1 MYIQTIQIEN
11 VRCFENVDLDLTRP
25 DGSPLAGWTV
35 LAGRNGSGKS
45 TFLKAIALA
54 AVGYNRA
61 QALDVG
67 FATWSRDGQ
76 AKGFVHI
83 ELDEESTLSDLR
95 FGWVLPRSNVSP
107 QMASVAVPATIVPDV
122 LKEFGDTIL
131 NTSDEKAAEVRAWI
145 SQYLAPQKQLW
156 EGISGSL
163 KLIAYGPYRRLSGHA
178 TDAERLMSGP
188 AEIARVVS
196 LFRED
201 ASLVESVTWLREVY
215 LRRLE
220 KNDKDAKLEKAVL
233 ALLDDGL
240 LPDGAKVV
248 RIDSDGLWVH
258 QNGVPLTLR
267 ELSDG
272 YRTVAA
278 LVLDIVRH
286 LHGAYDELEIRK
298 VEGLEGANL
307 QILNP
312 AVVLI
317 DEVDLHLHVRW
328 QQRIGF
334 WLKRHFPNIQFI
346 VTTHSPFI
354 CQAADPGGL
363 IRLPMP
369 GEGRQVEKV
378 SEELFYTVVN
388 GSIDEAVLS
397 ELFGIE
403 SLYSDETDRLRDQ
416 VAALES
422 KVILGTATPEEMDEL
437 QHLRG
442 KLPRSMSSDVELKMR
457 SLRDLE

>member
-1 MYIQTIQIEN
+1 MYIQKIQIEN
-11 VRCFENVDLDLTRP
+11 VRCFEKVDLDLTRP
-25 DGSPLAGWTV
+25 DGSLAGWTV
-35 LAGRNGSGKS
+35 IAGRNGSGKS

-54 AVGYNRA
+54 AVGYERL
-61 QALDVG
+61 QALDVR
-67 FATWSRDGQ
+67 FATWMRKGQSRGAVNLALDKQ
-76 AKGFVHI
+76 AAPLALNI
-83 ELDEESTLSDLR
+83 E
-95 FGWVLPRSNVSP
+95 WVQGNNNSPRVKEL
-107 QMASVAVPATIVPDV
+107 AVPAY
-122 LKEFGDTIL
+122 FA
-131 NTSDEKAAEVRAWI
+131 SEVRKL
-145 SQYLAPQKQLW
+145 LADFGSHAVEEKSAALQDLIGQLAAPHAHDG
-156 EGISGSL
+156 ESATNSL
-163 KLIAYGPYRRLSGHA
+163 MLIAYGPYRRLSGHS

-188 AEIARVVS
+188 IAQVAS

-201 ASLVESVTWLREVY
+201 ISLRESVAWLREVY

-220 KNDKDAKLEKAVL
+220 KNGTDAKLEKDVL
-233 ALLDDGL
+233 ALLNDGL
-240 LPDGAKVV
+240 LPDGAKVI

-258 QNGVPLTLR
+258 QNGVQLTLR

-286 LHGAYDELEIRK
+286 LHGAYDELEIREAK
-298 VEGLEGANL
+298 DVEGAKL

-328 QQRIGF
+328 QKRIGF

-346 VTTHSPFI
+346 VTTHSPFV

-378 SEELFYTVVN
+378 SEELYYTVVN

-397 ELFGIE
+397 ELFGLD
-403 SLYSDETDRLRDQ
+403 SLYSDETDHLRNK
-416 VAALES
+416 VAALEG
-422 KVILGTATPEEMDEL
+422 KVILGTATPAEMEDL
-437 QHLRG
+437 KQLRG

-457 SLRDLE
+457 SLRELE

>member
-1 MYIQTIQIEN
+1 MYIQKIKIEN
-11 VRCFENVDLDLTRP
+11 VRCFEKVDLDLTRP
-25 DGSPLAGWTV
+25 DGSLTGWTV
-35 LAGRNGSGKS
+35 IAGRNGSGKS

-54 AVGYNRA
+54 AVGYDRA

-67 FATWSRDGQ
+67 FATWLRDGQ
-76 AKGFVHI
+76 ALGGV
-83 ELDEESTLSDLR
+83 ELGPILGINWNRKYTTR
-95 FGWVLPRSNVSP
+95 PIVLDP
-107 QMASVAVPATIVPDV
+107 QIAA
-122 LKEFGDTIL
+122 DTML
-131 NTSDEKAAEVRAWI
+131 WAKDNGEVRG
-145 SQYLAPQKQLW
+145 LAPPADVIDHIWARKLQW
-156 EGISGSL
+156 ESASGSL
-163 KLIAYGPYRRLSGHA
+163 KLIAYGPYRRLSGHSA
-178 TDAERLMSGP
+178 DAERLMSGP
-188 AEIARVVS
+188 VARVVS

-201 ASLVESVTWLREVY
+201 ASLVESVAWLKEVY

-220 KNDKDAKLEKAVL
+220 KSDKAAKLEKVVF
-233 ALLDDGL
+233 ALLNDGL
-240 LPDGAKVV
+240 LPDKAEVV
-248 RIDSDGLWVH
+248 RIDSDGLWVI
-258 QNGVPLTLR
+258 QNDVVLTLP

-286 LHGAYDELEIRK
+286 LHGAYDELEIN
-298 VEGLEGANL
+298 EAESSEGAKV

-317 DEVDLHLHVRW
+317 DEVDLHLHVSW
-328 QQRIGF
+328 QKRIGF

-378 SEELFYTVVN
+378 SEELYYTVVN

-397 ELFGIE
+397 ELFGLD
-403 SLYSDETDRLRDQ
+403 SLYSEETDHLRDQ

-457 SLRDLE
+457 SLRDQE